1 MINEPITSIADI
13 KARAA
18 EAFADDQPMC
28 ACPYPVGSEAR
39 SVWMAAYAA
48 LSNQAWGRVAA

>member
-1 MINEPITSIADI
+1 MPEQITPIADI

-18 EAFADDQPMC
+18 EAFADDLPMC
-28 ACPYPVGSEAR
+28 ACPYPAGSEAAELWR
-39 SVWMAAYAA
+39 SEYAA

>member
-1 MINEPITSIADI
+1 MNEPFASIADI

-18 EAFADDQPMC
+18 KAFADDQPMC
-28 ACPYPVGSEAR
+28 TCPYPAGSEAR
-39 SVWMAAYAA
+39 TVWLSEYAA

>member
-18 EAFADDQPMC
+18 EAFADDQPLC
-28 ACPYPVGSEAR
+28 ACPYPAGSEAAAE
-39 SVWMAAYAA
+39 WEAAYTA
-48 LSNQAWGRVAA
+48 LSNQAWGRVAG